1 MLHGAANLTSTE
13 LSQAVGPFKGYQE
26 NRDPFL
32 RVMKMHRDAVEQIDS
47 KAAKNLKDAARNLWD
62 TVLECGRKH
71 GFRNAQATVLAPTGT
86 ISFMMDCDTTG
97 IEPDIAL
104 ESTDILFLI
113 RLNERDNYT
122 TLACSSGSARPVH
135 IGLMVLRWIEVD
147 H

>member
-1 MLHGAANLTSTE
+1 MGTVPARLVVARAVVVTAFSALRLVVLRRSQGFVAC
-13 LSQAVGPFKGYQE
+13 SQAADERYIGVCHWLF
-26 NRDPFL
+26 
-32 RVMKMHRDAVEQIDS
+32 
-47 KAAKNLKDAARNLWD
+47 
-62 TVLECGRKH
+62 
-71 GFRNAQATVLAPTGT
+71 
-86 ISFMMDCDTTG
+86 
-97 IEPDIAL
+97 EPDIAL